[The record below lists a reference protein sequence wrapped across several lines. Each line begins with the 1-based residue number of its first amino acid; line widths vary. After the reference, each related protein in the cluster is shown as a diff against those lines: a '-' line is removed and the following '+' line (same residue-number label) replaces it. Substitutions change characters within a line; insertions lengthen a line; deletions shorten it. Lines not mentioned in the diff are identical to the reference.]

1 MDYLQSKNL
10 HLFLW
15 PLFVSVFRVLDTK
28 FMCNSSVFKQLIPS
42 SVLAHVLEK
51 IQQEPFS
58 LPEVGEC
65 KKSQTASK

>member
-1 MDYLQSKNL
+1 MCSWIICEVKTP
-10 HLFLW
+10 FM
-15 PLFVSVFRVLDTK
+15 FVAFFVIVFRVLDTK

-58 LPEVGEC
+58 LPEVGE
-65 KKSQTASK
+65 